1 MKSKIKIEVVS
12 DVVCPW
18 CYIGKRR
25 LEGAIGSL
33 KDDYDVEVTYLPFQL
48 SPDTPAD
55 GENMKQRLIEK
66 FGGEE
71 RFHQIINQ
79 VSEVAAKEGL
89 KFDLE
94 NQEITPNTHPLHR
107 VVWYAQKQGKQL
119 EMVESFFKAY
129 FEDAMDLSQ
138 NENVIKLAAS
148 IGLNQQEISNLLSS
162 DSGKPEIDQL
172 FYQNRLMGISSVP
185 YYIINEKYSISG
197 AQPTELFLEAL
208 PKIAEMAPLAGET
221 CDVNDAD
228 CLM

>member
-25 LEGAIGSL
+25 LEGAIQSL
-33 KDDYDVEVTYLPFQL
+33 QNEYEVDITYLPFQL

-129 FEDAMDLSQ
+129 FEDALDLSQ
-138 NENVIKLAAS
+138 NENVIKLAGS

-208 PKIAEMAPLAGET
+208 PKIAEMAPLAGEA
-221 CDVNDAD
+221 CDVNDGD
-228 CLM
+228 CLA